1 MSTHLKTYTPT
12 PTFPDSLQKTINKS
26 SLTNKD
32 FRRGFKFL
40 RTSRKGHT
48 GLGMTCDLTLKGHLA
63 PFFSDH
69 VRQALG
75 ERGSLL
81 RPRRS
86 CGPDDM

>member
-12 PTFPDSLQKTINKS
+12 PTFPDSPQKTINKS

-40 RTSRKGHT
+40 RPSRKGHT

-86 CGPDDM
+86 CRPDDM